1 MIEKKYTIQE
11 IKNMLCDW
19 EDNMNPYKH
28 VQNAAGIGAV
38 QRFLT
43 EVQDSPIQQQVH
55 LTKFSQREGKIFQV
69 DGKKYKLIKNN

>member
-28 VQNAAGIGAV
+28 LQNAAGIGAV
-38 QRFLT
+38 QRFLK
-43 EVQDSPIQQQVH
+43 EVQEQDS
-55 LTKFSQREGKIFQV
+55 KFSQREGKIFQV